1 MAAILELDL
10 TLDGVTLQAQI
21 LKPRTLSLVQNLDAV
36 VVDATAKVGRVA
48 NATIWLGEAR
58 TTSLVTLGEKP
69 WPPIQLPALYN
80 LTGLVRDSGGAI
92 LCFVGPPWKTVE
104 WRMIQG
110 EGTLTPYTTYTDALG
125 RASCRFDCGYVP
137 RKSRVIVGVAYIP

>member
-1 MAAILELDL
+1 MAVLELDL
-10 TLDGVTLQAQI
+10 TLDDVVLQSAI
-21 LKPRTLSLVQNLDAV
+21 LGPRTLKLIQTLDPTV
-36 VVDATAKVGRVA
+36 VAATAKVGRVA
-48 NATIWLGEAR
+48 NATLWLGEAR

-69 WPPIQLPALYN
+69 WPPVQAPALYN
-80 LTGLVRDSGGAI
+80 LTGPVRDSGGAI

-110 EGTLTPYTTYTDALG
+110 VGTLTPYTTYTDAFG